1 MIDQKLV
8 QLVEK
13 LKGKSVYDNL
23 KAISQGKC
31 KDRVQETIGISSLCT
46 HALIEM
52 QKDKSFRELVTI
64 LYEKFGEL
72 LYHLD
77 DK

>member
-23 KAISQGKC
+23 KDISQGKC
-31 KDRVQETIGISSLCT
+31 KDKVQEGIGISSLLT
-46 HALIEM
+46 HALIEH
-52 QKDKSFRELVTI
+52 KTDKSYRSLIGE
-64 LYEKFGEL
+64 LYEKLGEL
-72 LYHLD
+72 LWTL
-77 DK
+77 